1 MTDSCAEI
9 DVENARKTSPS
20 KSFLETCALLWSI
33 GDFFRIDDLG
43 QSVCMQLQERCR
55 TLLLETRCVSKMLK
69 KIHFL
74 PDLEAGIR
82 AAWRHDRAASP
93 VRLDLISLCVGI
105 YPFAKDHASF
115 IRLLEEVPEFTVCY
129 VKALL
134 GCPGMQ
140 RIESHA
146 PWGTICSV
154 CHKTIFNDRGAP
166 VRSNAFVWT
175 PTSLCFWDNCPAWYC
190 SRVCYNKDVRKMVL

>member
-1 MTDSCAEI
+1 
-9 DVENARKTSPS
+9 
-20 KSFLETCALLWSI
+20 
-33 GDFFRIDDLG
+33 
-43 QSVCMQLQERCR
+43 
-55 TLLLETRCVSKMLK
+55 MLK

-115 IRLLEEVPEFTVCY
+115 IRLLEEVPEFTVSY
-129 VKALL
+129 MKALL

-140 RIESHA
+140 KIESHLSRET
-146 PWGTICSV
+146 GCSA
-154 CHKTIFNDRGAP
+154 CGKPIFNNKGA
-166 VRSNAFVWT
+166 RISSNAFVWT
-175 PTSLCFWDNCPAWYC
+175 PTSLCFWDNCPSWYC
-190 SRVCYNKDVRKMVL
+190 SRVCYNKDVRETVL